1 MIRFEQVSKAYL
13 GGRQAL
19 QGVDFHLRPAEMA
32 FLTGH
37 SGAGKST
44 LLKLICGIERPS
56 AGHIWF
62 GGHDISRLKNR
73 EVPFLRRQIGMIFQD
88 HHLLLDRTVYDNVAM
103 PLVIAG
109 ASTEDIRRRVS
120 AALDKVGLLDKAKNF
135 PIQLSGG
142 EQQRV
147 GIARAVVNK
156 PAVLLADE
164 PTGNLDDALSE
175 GILRLFEEFNRVGVT
190 VLMATHDTGLIARRN
205 YRILTLS
212 QGRMVG
218 EHSMANNAKTAK
230 SKALRGGWREQWR
243 YAWMNAIADM
253 LRQPLATLLTVM
265 VIAIS
270 LTLPSVCYIVWKNV
284 STAATQWYPTPQLTV
299 YLDKSLDD
307 DAAVKVLDAIKAEA
321 GWRR

>member
-1 MIRFEQVSKAYL
+1 MIRFEHVSKAYL

-19 QGVDFHLRPAEMA
+19 QGVTFHMQPGEMA

-56 AGHIWF
+56 AGKIWF
-62 GGHDISRLKNR
+62 SGHDITRLKNR

-88 HHLLLDRTVYDNVAM
+88 HHLLMDRTVYDNVAI
-103 PLVIAG
+103 PLIIAG
-109 ASTEDIRRRVS
+109 ASGDDIRRRVS

-164 PTGNLDDALSE
+164 PTGNLDVRFSFCRSSFP
-175 GILRLFEEFNRVGVT
+175 G
-190 VLMATHDTGLIARRN
+190 
-205 YRILTLS
+205 
-212 QGRMVG
+212 QGPG
-218 EHSMANNAKTAK
+218 
-230 SKALRGGWREQWR
+230 
-243 YAWMNAIADM
+243 MNPRTCYS
-253 LRQPLATLLTVM
+253 RQPDPPRSALPEN
-265 VIAIS
+265 S
-270 LTLPSVCYIVWKNV
+270 LYTPLP
-284 STAATQWYPTPQLTV
+284 
-299 YLDKSLDD
+299 
-307 DAAVKVLDAIKAEA
+307 
-321 GWRR
+321 

>member
-1 MIRFEQVSKAYL
+1 MIRFEHVSKAYL

-19 QGVDFHLRPAEMA
+19 QGVTFHMQPGEMA

-56 AGHIWF
+56 AGKIWF
-62 GGHDISRLKNR
+62 SGHDITRLKNR
-73 EVPFLRRQIGMIFQD
+73 EVPFLRRQIGMIFQI
-88 HHLLLDRTVYDNVAM
+88 
-103 PLVIAG
+103 PLIIAG
-109 ASTEDIRRRVS
+109 ASGDDIRRRVS

-190 VLMATHDTGLIARRN
+190 VLMATHDINLISRRS
-205 YRILTLS
+205 YRMLTLS
-212 QGRMVG
+212 DGHLHGGVG
-218 EHSMANNAKTAK
+218 HE
-230 SKALRGGWREQWR
+230 
-243 YAWMNAIADM
+243 
-253 LRQPLATLLTVM
+253 
-265 VIAIS
+265 
-270 LTLPSVCYIVWKNV
+270 
-284 STAATQWYPTPQLTV
+284 
-299 YLDKSLDD
+299 
-307 DAAVKVLDAIKAEA
+307 
-321 GWRR
+321 